1 MAFNAQ
7 NISDNTATKII
18 NVDVAAI
25 EGIRISNSKS
35 SGAVTIDLYIQNI
48 SDSTVYYILNNV
60 IIPNGTTLFLEQSE
74 LIYDNVDY
82 DLYVL
87 SDSGTGDLSIITN

>member
-7 NISDNTATKII
+7 NISDNTATKIT
-18 NVDVAAI
+18 NADVAAI

-35 SGAVTIDLYIQNI
+35 SGTVTIDLYIQNT
-48 SDSTVYYILNNV
+48 SDSTIHYILNNV
-60 IIPNGTTLFLEQSE
+60 AIPNGTTLFLEQSD
-74 LIYDNVDY
+74 LIYDNVRY
-82 DLYVL
+82 DLYIL